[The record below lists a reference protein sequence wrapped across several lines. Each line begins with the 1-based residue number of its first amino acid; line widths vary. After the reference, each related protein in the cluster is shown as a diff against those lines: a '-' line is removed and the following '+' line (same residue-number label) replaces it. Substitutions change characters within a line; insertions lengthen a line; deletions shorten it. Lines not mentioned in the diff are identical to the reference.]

1 MKFSL
6 GVFSL
11 TFLVLVSAVSSVA
24 AEEQENAA
32 VQEAEIPF
40 ATRVDQFWNWWK
52 KNAERIQTSAEED
65 GGQTMEEELTQQV
78 LQLGPNFSWSF
89 GPPPEGQEGHS
100 FTLSPSG
107 ERGLFFLTSFWLGQA
122 PELPNWQFYS
132 SHPPNADLSTAEVQ
146 IDEETILKADGV
158 QLAMTPADK
167 GQEFDLVAW
176 SPVFEGLSLQ
186 DSRYL
191 VFLFLEAALGENGLA
206 RWVANV
212 SLGEEKPE
220 NAFPLVQLSKQISQA
235 AQKKGW
241 SDTAY
246 ETTQFQYSLKE
257 PGTDFLR
264 HDMAEISTLYGELSL
279 DYLLKKGKLE
289 NPIPGTGASLKFFRI
304 PKNLLPKEGSEMDSL
319 RFFQGVLELHLSDK
333 KAGKAIGGGLGQ
345 KWAYFDVILFDED
358 KGLKSI
364 KETLSRFKG
373 EEIKIHSFY

>member
-1 MKFSL
+1 MNFL
-6 GVFSL
+6 FGTYRL
-11 TFLVLVSAVSSVA
+11 TFLFLIFAVVTMA
-24 AEEQENAA
+24 AQEPQKDAE
-32 VQEAEIPF
+32 QEAEIPF
-40 ATRVDQFWNWWK
+40 ATRVDQFWNWWT
-52 KNAERIQTSAEED
+52 KNAERIQKSAEED
-65 GGQTMEEELTQQV
+65 GGQVMEEELTQQV

-89 GPPPEGQEGHS
+89 GPPPEGQKGHS

-107 ERGLFFLTSFWLGQA
+107 ERGLFFLTSFWISQA
-122 PELPNWQFYS
+122 PELPNWHFYS

-158 QLAMTPADK
+158 QLTMTPAAK
-167 GQEFDLVAW
+167 KEEFDLVAW
-176 SPVFEGLSLQ
+176 SPVFEGLSPQ

-220 NAFPLVQLSKQISQA
+220 NGFPLTQLSEQISQA

-241 SDTAY
+241 SETPY
-246 ETTQFQYSLKE
+246 ETTQFQYTLKE

-279 DYLLKKGKLE
+279 DYLLQKGKLE
-289 NPIPGTGASLKFFRI
+289 NPIPGTGASLKFFRV
-304 PKNLLPKEGSEMDSL
+304 PKDLLPKEGSEMDSL

-333 KAGKAIGGGLGQ
+333 KAGKAIGGGLSD
-345 KWAYFDVILFDED
+345 KWAYFDIILFDED